1 MGWGGGK
8 GAGAAIF
15 EILRYLVRAVY
26 SKWDKSLLK
35 SYLVRIRGEPMSKKS
50 RLPIPIV
57 NSRYLPTIGRL
68 IGKTDGHLNF
78 FY

>member
-1 MGWGGGK
+1 
-8 GAGAAIF
+8 
-15 EILRYLVRAVY
+15 
-26 SKWDKSLLK
+26 
-35 SYLVRIRGEPMSKKS
+35 MSKKS

-78 FY
+78 FVSRQKTQNMQTQEATFLTLILKSTACY